1 MQFSYNALVRKAD
14 AYLREQRAANR
25 FLRAILPLRLFD
37 EHLWLWERRSV
48 AVGLGWGVAWAIAPV
63 PLQTIFAAL
72 CSLWRR
78 GNIPVSVAACWVSF
92 PGYQVFAWP
101 LQWWVGSTILNAMG
115 IGSRTT
121 WETIRD
127 AAVLLVDGWDA
138 VLPALQGIELPL
150 LAAELLLG
158 CLVTCVLAGLGAY
171 GLTLLV
177 WRPKKAQSRAL

>member
-1 MQFSYNALVRKAD
+1 MKFSYNALVRKAD
-14 AYLREQRAANR
+14 AYLRAQRDSSR
-25 FLRAILPLRLFD
+25 ILSAILPERLFD

-78 GNIPVSVAACWVSF
+78 GNIPVAVAACWVSF

-101 LQWWVGSTILNAMG
+101 LQWWVGSTILNALG

-121 WETIRD
+121 FETIRD
-127 AAVLLVDGWDA
+127 AVVLLAEGWDA
-138 VLPALQGIELPL
+138 VLPTLEGIELPL

-158 CLVTCVLAGLGAY
+158 CAVTCAGAGFAAY
-171 GLTLLV
+171 LLTLLI
-177 WRPKKAQSRAL
+177 WRPGKARAQ

>member
-1 MQFSYNALVRKAD
+1 MPLSYNALVRKAD
-14 AYLREQRAANR
+14 AYLREQRDSNR

-78 GNIPVSVAACWVSF
+78 GNIPVSVAAGWISF

-101 LQWWVGSTILNAMG
+101 LQWWVGATILSALG
-115 IGSRTT
+115 TGSHTT
-121 WETIRD
+121 WEKIHD
-127 AAVLLVDGWDA
+127 AAVLLAEGWDA
-138 VLPALQGIELPL
+138 ALPALEGIDLPL
-150 LAAELLLG
+150 LAVELLLG
-158 CLVTCVLAGLGAY
+158 CAVTCVAAGFAAY
-171 GLTLLV
+171 LLTLLI
-177 WRPKKAQSRAL
+177 WRPRRA